1 MSICIGSIFVCGK
14 RLFLA
19 LHPITPSSCR
29 PTRLFSTGAT
39 WVQMWATR
47 PSGSSTAAYRQSA
60 CSPKPRPRIRPKL
73 RRRSPVFITSRPYQA
88 ASRRHIRGGSLG
100 SPSYLVCYFI
110 NFLFTGT
117 GIRSESETE
126 HTASSPVASS
136 APSPTGVQ
144 HKDEY
149 GKGVIFY
156 LRDKVVV
163 GIILWNVFNRMPIAR
178 KV

>member
-1 MSICIGSIFVCGK
+1 MRKRLLAYFFNRTSCTAHKIYVCGK

-29 PTRLFSTGAT
+29 PTRWFSTGAT
-39 WVQMWATR
+39 WVRMWATR
-47 PSGSSTAAYRQSA
+47 PSGSSTAAYRRSA

-110 NFLFTGT
+110 
-117 GIRSESETE
+117 I
-126 HTASSPVASS
+126 
-136 APSPTGVQ
+136 
-144 HKDEY
+144 
-149 GKGVIFY
+149 IFY
-156 LRDKVVV
+156 SQEPGSGQKAKPSTL
-163 GIILWNVFNRMPIAR
+163 LPAR
-178 KV
+178 WPLQRHLPPACSIKTSTERESSST